1 MHGRWLL
8 LYYLELGSDHLL
20 TIILFWLLD
29 GNRARIVS
37 WMTRVV
43 QIRAGAGPEPPHH
56 ILPHDHLMDSE
67 DIMLS
72 YIAEGFGKEHPVKE

>member
-1 MHGRWLL
+1 
-8 LYYLELGSDHLL
+8 
-20 TIILFWLLD
+20 
-29 GNRARIVS
+29 
-37 WMTRVV
+37 MTRVV

-56 ILPHDHLMDSE
+56 ILHHDHLMDSE